1 MCPALRGPAFRRSV
15 PLRPAYS
22 RPMRCR
28 CGGSRRQARRAGFR
42 CRRRG
47 HGCFRWSAAFRR
59 GRWRWCG
66 TVRDYGTT
74 SCLLLRKWCLPA
86 GASRLEPGRN
96 QVGRH
101 LVQVLPME
109 KPTNR
114 HGRKV
119 GFSSRTGRGQ
129 TQCRQSQCHRASRCP
144 TAGVMSWISGH
155 RRLHRRRLRHRRRS
169 RHRRRIRQIHRM
181 TMEPQRKSWN

>member
-1 MCPALRGPAFRRSV
+1 MTTSWKRTDHRSMDGHDPKCATFRALPS
-15 PLRPAYS
+15 
-22 RPMRCR
+22 
-28 CGGSRRQARRAGFR
+28 
-42 CRRRG
+42 
-47 HGCFRWSAAFRR
+47 RR

-144 TAGVMSWISGH
+144 TAGGMSWISGH
-155 RRLHRRRLRHRRRS
+155 RRLHRRRLRHRLRS
-169 RHRRRIRQIHRM
+169 RHRRRIRRSQRM
-181 TMEPQRKSWN
+181 RKARPRKSWNSPKRIQS

>member
-1 MCPALRGPAFRRSV
+1 MC
-15 PLRPAYS
+15 
-22 RPMRCR
+22 
-28 CGGSRRQARRAGFR
+28 GSRRQARRAGFR

-47 HGCFRWSAAFRR
+47 PGCFQWLAASRR

-144 TAGVMSWISGH
+144 TAGGMSWISGH